1 MGSGASAFP
10 AVDGLGKAYSQT
22 ATDKS
27 VTTPVRFA
35 GRGGRVGFGRG
46 IGFRGRGIGFG
57 RGFGFRGRRI
67 GFGRGIG
74 WRRGWG
80 YGWGGPVGLGLGYG
94 AMGVGYGGLRRR
106 LLRLRLLRRRALIG
120 ILRRRWLG
128 RRISWV

>member
-1 MGSGASAFP
+1 MRKIQLGLLAGAALGLCLMGSGASALP
-10 AVDGLGKAYSQT
+10 AVDGSGKAYSQT
-22 ATDKS
+22 VTDKS

-46 IGFRGRGIGFG
+46 IGFRGRGVGFG

-80 YGWGGPVGLGLGYG
+80 YGWGAPVGLGLGYG
-94 AMGVGYGGLRRR
+94 ATGVGYGGY
-106 LLRLRLLRRRALIG
+106 G
-120 ILRRRWLG
+120 G
-128 RRISWV
+128 GCCGCGC